1 MEVTLQ
7 FPVLQAFLTAQD
19 PFGII
24 FFSYLR
30 SYKEQFFLFLQVSS
44 TSRTVTYF
52 FQMFVLCNLHWL
64 LSGAARAST
73 PHYLLCFCFY
83 FYFFSFSFVSPSK
96 AQWLLLDYCLRFGIL
111 TSWFP
116 LHSTQCPEGLCPH
129 LRSPLTLTQ
138 LLDKLQASV
147 SCSSAKRE
155 SRVRSSDSPLSSC
168 CSHFVDQQ
176 SLSKYLKICFILVA
190 FSLPITNILVHIP
203 VTSKQSILPL
213 SGPHSYG

>member
-30 SYKEQFFLFLQVSS
+30 SYKEQFFLSLQVSR
-44 TSRTVTYF
+44 TSQTVSYF
-52 FQMFVLCNLHWL
+52 FQMLVLCNLHWL
-64 LSGAARAST
+64 LSGATQASI
-73 PHYLLCFCFY
+73 PHHLLCFY

-96 AQWLLLDYCLRFGIL
+96 AQWLLDMDYCPRLGIL
-111 TSWFP
+111 ISWFP

-129 LRSPLTLTQ
+129 PRSLLTLMQ

-147 SCSSAKRE
+147 NCSPGKWG

-168 CSHFVDQQ
+168 CSHLVDQQ
-176 SLSKYLKICFILVA
+176 SLSKFALYWWPSHCP
-190 FSLPITNILVHIP
+190 SPI
-203 VTSKQSILPL
+203 S
-213 SGPHSYG
+213 